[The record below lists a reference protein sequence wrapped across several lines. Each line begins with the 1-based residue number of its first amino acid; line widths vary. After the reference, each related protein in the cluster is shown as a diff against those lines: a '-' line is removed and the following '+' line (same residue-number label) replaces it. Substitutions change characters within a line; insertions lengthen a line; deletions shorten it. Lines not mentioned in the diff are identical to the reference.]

1 MNEIWKDLKGYREI
15 YQVSNLGNVRTKERI
30 GARGYFVKSRELTK
44 FNNNSGYYRVCIRLE
59 SDVRTKYY
67 FVHRLVGMLFIPHE
81 DGKDFI
87 NHIDGDKHNNSVENL
102 EWCTRS
108 ENMNNP
114 LTKEKCREMNKGKH
128 RSEETKKKI
137 SESGKGRILSE
148 ESKKKIGK
156 GNGKLVYCIEL
167 DKMFESTCEASR
179 ELGISQSS
187 ISLVCRGKRKTAG
200 GYHWE
205 YVDSE

>member
-87 NHIDGDKHNNSVENL
+87 NHIDGNKHNNSVENL

-108 ENMNNP
+108 EN
-114 LTKEKCREMNKGKH
+114 EKHAWKIGLKHSSLVSNKGEKH
-128 RSEETKKKI
+128 GMHKLTQKDVDWIRKHHKKYDNKF
-137 SESGKGRILSE
+137 G
-148 ESKKKIGK
+148 SKPLAEKFNVNPQTITDIVH
-156 GNGKLVYCIEL
+156 NRTWVT
-167 DKMFESTCEASR
+167 S
-179 ELGISQSS
+179 
-187 ISLVCRGKRKTAG
+187 
-200 GYHWE
+200 
-205 YVDSE
+205 